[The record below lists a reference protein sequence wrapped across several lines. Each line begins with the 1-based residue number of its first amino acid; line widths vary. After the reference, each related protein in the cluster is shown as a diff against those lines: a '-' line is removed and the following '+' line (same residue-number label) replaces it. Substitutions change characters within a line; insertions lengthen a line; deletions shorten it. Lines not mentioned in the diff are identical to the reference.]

1 MKLRPASTLLSTTL
15 ALGLLAAA
23 CGGAPRGDVVQRGA
37 KTYPA
42 FAFAEDAEDPTTGVI
57 LGTGEKTSTLIEL
70 RREGRAT
77 IELPA
82 PDRDDDG
89 DDSGRGAARV
99 ELAVTHARPRTEK
112 EIAIVSGVF
121 ASGAARWQLG
131 VAIASEAAA
140 SILGKRV
147 GAYRWEVRGEGE
159 GGEAMLA
166 AAMAACL
173 TGVAVKDDVA
183 VLGRLLPDGSL
194 GASEELAEEVAAMLA
209 AGKKKIGVPSGVA
222 AASSESGR
230 PVQLAQLVRAKGGE
244 LVAVD
249 DLAEAYA
256 LVTGAA
262 LPETSPASGE
272 ELRLPTAAT
281 AALEERYAQWR
292 TEMAGDWAVILMFD
306 NEARL
311 PARVA
316 QLAETAQREARHA
329 EELRTGGAWAAA
341 LDRLA
346 EARAQSRAAVAA
358 FRAVELVRGGRLEE
372 AVAQLERDS
381 GRAEAVAALTRIASA
396 AARTSGAQI
405 DRLAQA
411 SAAMIAV
418 ALAEAAEASRAG
430 VVAAL
435 RALPPAELGSASA
448 AQRVAGAVVP
458 YLSAS
463 ARAKAAAE
471 LARAEL
477 ELGEG
482 GGGPARSTAE
492 IERAVPGHI
501 MRQQWLALV
510 RADQDAELAA
520 SLRVAARLLELPDAW
535 TPELVALRA
544 RWGEQSAPWHLLRWS
559 AQLAGP
565 SWVAELAAERESLA
579 VRRDRADGSPSLM
592 LGQGAALPVLLAIA
606 ERHARQAA
614 HAAGVGLGAVPLS
627 QALAFQ
633 VGRQLAAR
641 AEPASQLRALSA
653 FWRSTE
659 IGQASLRLARA
670 AAPAP

>member
-1 MKLRPASTLLSTTL
+1 MKLRLLSTTL
-15 ALGLLAAA
+15 AAGLLFAA

-42 FAFAEDAEDPTTGVI
+42 FAFAEDAEDPATGVI
-57 LGTGEKTSTLIEL
+57 LGTGEQTSTLIEL
-70 RREGRAT
+70 RREGQAT

-89 DDSGRGAARV
+89 DDRGRGVARV
-99 ELAVTHARPRTEK
+99 EVTVTHARPRTEK
-112 EIAIVSGVF
+112 DAAIASGVLVRG
-121 ASGAARWQLG
+121 ASRWQLG
-131 VAIASEAAA
+131 AALAGEAAA
-140 SILGKRV
+140 RILGKRV
-147 GAYRWEVRGEGE
+147 EAYRWEVKGEGE

-173 TGVAVKDDVA
+173 TGVGVKDDVA

-194 GASEELAEEVAAMLA
+194 GASEELAEKVAAMLA
-209 AGKKKIGVPSGVA
+209 AGKKKIGVPAGVA
-222 AASSESGR
+222 AANAEDGR

-244 LVAVD
+244 LVAVAD
-249 DLAEAYA
+249 VAEAYA
-256 LVTGAA
+256 LLTGAA
-262 LPETSPASGE
+262 LPATRPGHEP
-272 ELRLPTAAT
+272 RLPAEAT
-281 AALEERYAQWR
+281 AALEQRYAQWR

-329 EELRTGGAWAAA
+329 EELRTDGDWAAA

-346 EARAQSRAAVAA
+346 EARAQSAAAVAA
-358 FRAVELVRGGRLEE
+358 FRAVELVQGGRLEE
-372 AVAQLERDS
+372 AVAQLERD
-381 GRAEAVAALTRIASA
+381 GARAETVAALTRIASA
-396 AARTSGAQI
+396 AARTSSAQL
-405 DRLAQA
+405 DRMAQA

-418 ALAEAAEASRAG
+418 AQAEAAEAARAD
-430 VVAAL
+430 VVAEL
-435 RALPPAELGSASA
+435 RKLTAAELGSATA

-463 ARAKAAAE
+463 ARAKAAAQ
-471 LARAEL
+471 LALAEL

-492 IERAVPGHI
+492 IQRAVPGPI
-501 MRQQWLALV
+501 ARQFWLALI
-510 RADQDAELAA
+510 RDDSGGELAS
-520 SLRVAARLLELPDAW
+520 SLRLAARLLELPDAW
-535 TPELVALRA
+535 TSELVALRA

-565 SWVAELAAERESLA
+565 SLVAELAAERESLA
-579 VRRDRADGSPSLM
+579 VRRDRADGSPSLV
-592 LGQGAALPVLLAIA
+592 LGQGSALPVLLDIS

-614 HAAGVGLGAVPLS
+614 HAAKIGLGAVPFS

-641 AEPASQLRALSA
+641 AEPASQLRALFA
-653 FWRSTE
+653 FWRSSE

-670 AAPAP
+670 TAPAP

>member
-1 MKLRPASTLLSTTL
+1 MKLRLLSTSLAL
-15 ALGLLAAA
+15 ALG

-42 FAFAEDAEDPTTGVI
+42 FAFAKDAEDPATGVI

-70 RREGRAT
+70 RRDGKAT
-77 IELPA
+77 LELPA

-89 DDSGRGAARV
+89 EDGGRGVVRV
-99 ELAVTHARPRTEK
+99 ELEVAHARPGTEQ
-112 EIAIVSGVF
+112 EAAIVSGVL

-131 VAIASEAAA
+131 AALAGEAAA
-140 SILGKRV
+140 RLLGKRSE
-147 GAYRWEVRGEGE
+147 AYRWEVRGEGE

-194 GASEELAEEVAAMLA
+194 GASEDLEEEVAAMVA
-209 AGKKKIGVPSGVA
+209 AGKKKIGVPAGVA
-222 AASSESGR
+222 TANAEDGR
-230 PVQLAQLVRAKGGE
+230 TVQLAQLARAKGGE
-244 LVAVD
+244 LIAVADV
-249 DLAEAYA
+249 AAAYA
-256 LVTGAA
+256 LLTGAT
-262 LPETSPASGE
+262 LPATAPISGDE
-272 ELRLPTAAT
+272 PRLPAAAT
-281 AALEERYAQWR
+281 AALEERYARWR

-306 NEARL
+306 NEVRL
-311 PARVA
+311 PARIA
-316 QLAETAQREARHA
+316 QLAAAAQREARGA

-346 EARAQSRAAVAA
+346 EARAQSAAAVAA
-358 FRAVELVRGGRLEE
+358 FRAVELVQGGRLEE
-372 AVAQLERDS
+372 AVAQLERE
-381 GRAEAVAALTRIASA
+381 GARAETVAALIRIISA
-396 AARTSGAQI
+396 AASTSSAQL
-405 DRLAQA
+405 DRMAQA

-418 ALAEAAEASRAG
+418 ALAESAEAERAG
-430 VVAAL
+430 VVAEL
-435 RALPPAELGSASA
+435 RKLTAAELGSARA

-458 YLSAS
+458 YLSSS
-463 ARAKAAAE
+463 ARARAAAR
-471 LARAEL
+471 LALAEL

-492 IERAVPGHI
+492 IQRAVPGPI
-501 MRQQWLALV
+501 ARQRWLALV
-510 RADQDAELAA
+510 GDESAGELAA
-520 SLRVAARLLELPDAW
+520 ELRIAARLLELPEAW
-535 TPELVALRA
+535 TPELIALRA
-544 RWGEQSAPWHLLRWS
+544 RWGEQSAPWHLVRWS

-565 SWVAELAAERESLA
+565 SLVAALDAERESLA
-579 VRRDRADGSPSLM
+579 VRRDGADGSPSQM
-592 LGQGAALPVLLAIA
+592 IGQGAALPMLISLA

-614 HAAGVGLGAVPLS
+614 HAAAIGLGAVPLS

-641 AEPASQLRALSA
+641 QEPASQLRALSS
-653 FWRSTE
+653 FWRSSE

-670 AAPAP
+670 TTPSL